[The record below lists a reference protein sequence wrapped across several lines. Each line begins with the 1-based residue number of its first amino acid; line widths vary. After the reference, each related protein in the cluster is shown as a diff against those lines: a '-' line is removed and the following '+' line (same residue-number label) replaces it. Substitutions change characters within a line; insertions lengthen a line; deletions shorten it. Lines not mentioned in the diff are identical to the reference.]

1 MIMAKVIIG
10 ILGVLM
16 MLILAAL
23 FLMTLCEELKKEK
36 SSNEKVFLCIF
47 GTLIELCGAML
58 VISLARNL
66 I

>member
-1 MIMAKVIIG
+1 MSLVIIG

-23 FLMTLCEELKKEK
+23 FLMALCEELKKEK
-36 SSNEKVFLCIF
+36 SSNGRVFVCIF
-47 GTLIELCGAML
+47 WTLLELCGVML

>member
-1 MIMAKVIIG
+1 MALVIIS

-16 MLILAAL
+16 MVILAAL
-23 FLMTLCEELKKEK
+23 FLTALCEELKKEK
-36 SSNEKVFLCIF
+36 SSNGRVFLCVF
-47 GTLIELCGAML
+47 GTLLELCGAML

>member
-1 MIMAKVIIG
+1 MSKVIIG

-36 SSNEKVFLCIF
+36 SSNEKVFHCIF
-47 GTLIELCGAML
+47 GTLIELCGAIL

>member
-1 MIMAKVIIG
+1 MALVIIS

-16 MLILAAL
+16 MVILAAF
-23 FLMTLCEELKKEK
+23 FLTTLCEELKKEK
-36 SSNEKVFLCIF
+36 SSNWKVFLCIF
-47 GTLIELCGAML
+47 GTLLELCGAML

>member
-1 MIMAKVIIG
+1 MIIAYVIIG
-10 ILGVLM
+10 VLI

-23 FLMTLCEELKKEK
+23 FLTTLCEELKKEK
-36 SSNEKVFLCIF
+36 SSNGKVFLCIF
-47 GTLIELCGAML
+47 GTLLELCGAML

>member
-1 MIMAKVIIG
+1 MSKVIIG

-16 MLILAAL
+16 MVILAAL

-36 SSNEKVFLCIF
+36 SSSGKVFLCIF

-58 VISLARNL
+58 VISLALNL